1 MLENAERD
9 GYSDI
14 ISWMPDGKSFKIHV
28 DGSNDEDDEKAFVAI
43 LKETFNQT
51 RFKSFLRQLQLYGF
65 ERTYKGPRRGECKH
79 GMFVRGRRELL
90 HKKAIQDFQQE
101 ANDSSRS
108 PKSVR
113 RIFQAPT
120 PIEVTSSMPKND
132 SYSNSFALPLFAPM
146 SRVVSGGSECLNCTY
161 TQRSLIPTKLINLVL
176 PESDKSVK
184 EAEEA
189 DEIFSLPMNHHL
201 IKQKHEQV
209 DADVISIHSCD
220 DVPYWTSMELQ
231 MLKHAL

>member
-28 DGSNDEDDEKAFVAI
+28 DGSNDEDDEKAMVII

-65 ERTYKGPRRGECKH
+65 ERIYKGPRRGECKH
-79 GMFVRGRRELL
+79 EMFVRGRRDLL
-90 HKKAIQDFQQE
+90 HKKSIQDFQRE
-101 ANDSSRS
+101 ANESSRS
-108 PKSVR
+108 AKSVR

-132 SYSNSFALPLFAPM
+132 SNNNSFALPLFTPM
-146 SRVVSGGSECLNCTY
+146 SRVVSGGSECSTCTY
-161 TQRSLIPTKLINLVL
+161 AQTSLIPTKLINLVL

-209 DADVISIHSCD
+209 DSDVISIDSCD
-220 DVPYWTSMELQ
+220 NVPYWTSMELQ
-231 MLKHAL
+231 ILKHAL